1 MTVLHTNDFHVR
13 FEPIRKYDDG
23 CRAEDNG
30 EGKCFRGSARLVTA
44 IAKAPAR
51 EQNSILVDGVDQFQ
65 GALFYTNLKGK
76 LAAELMNKL
85 EYDGME
91 VSNYE
96 LDKAPDGPCCTD
108 PRVTVR
114 IRLS

>member
-13 FEPIRKYDDG
+13 FEPIRKYDGG
-23 CRAEDNG
+23 CSAEDNG

-51 EQNSILVDGVDQFQ
+51 AQNGILVDGVDQFQ
-65 GALFYTNLKGK
+65 GTLFYTNLKGK
-76 LAAELMNKL
+76 LAAQLMNKL
-85 EYDGME
+85 GYDGMK

-96 LDKAPDGPCCTD
+96 FDNAPEGPCCTD

-114 IRLS
+114 MRLS